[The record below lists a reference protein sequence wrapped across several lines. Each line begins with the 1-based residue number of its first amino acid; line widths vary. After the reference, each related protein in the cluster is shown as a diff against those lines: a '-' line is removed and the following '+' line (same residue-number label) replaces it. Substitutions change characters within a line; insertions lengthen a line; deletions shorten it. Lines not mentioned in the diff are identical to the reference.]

1 MAVECRLEYSFR
13 ACERER
19 HRRLPEL
26 GHCGAHCPIRRE
38 LEQGHETPLEVF
50 RIVNR
55 IANSGVAHLK
65 LNNII
70 INSILLCFNKYY
82 QVLEIDRNRLEAS
95 YEWRDLRPCLGF
107 LQSG

>member
-1 MAVECRLEYSFR
+1 MEHIARSAVSWNKVTKLRSKSSVLF
-13 ACERER
+13 
-19 HRRLPEL
+19 
-26 GHCGAHCPIRRE
+26 
-38 LEQGHETPLEVF
+38 
-50 RIVNR
+50 NR